1 MEFYNIQKLLSY
13 NSILNLVIG
22 GRGIGKTFASKKFCL
37 ERFLKYKE
45 QSIYL
50 RRRETELQELDKEK
64 FFTTELLSQ
73 VFDGFE
79 LLENKTSRGGSTI
92 KFKYNGANEEQVF
105 HLNSRRITLNKEVVF
120 YLKALSTGIKL
131 KGSEYDE
138 VNTILF
144 DEFLI
149 DENDRNLRYLPNET
163 EILFNFLSSVFRL
176 RTNVRV
182 LMLANATNIN
192 NPYFN
197 YLRFNYNEN
206 NLKRYNYIKRYGAVI
221 EFPPNKVFD
230 TKKDNF
236 NDNPFY
242 KLIRDSKTFESNVNN
257 KFHIKNDGNLK
268 KIKEGKTRLYQI
280 MVDIDKIFTIYSY
293 DGIMYV
299 EEGFDVNDK
308 TFTFD
313 IDLIEQDTIYLERS
327 SPISRYIRNKFYSNQ
342 IYYSSIDVKF
352 NFQYAIQRII

>member
-37 ERFLKYKE
+37 ERFLKYGE

-92 KFKYNGANEEQVF
+92 KFKYNGSNEEQIF
-105 HLNSRRITLNKEVVF
+105 HLNSRRIKLNKEVVF

-144 DEFLI
+144 D
-149 DENDRNLRYLPNET
+149 
-163 EILFNFLSSVFRL
+163 
-176 RTNVRV
+176 
-182 LMLANATNIN
+182 
-192 NPYFN
+192 
-197 YLRFNYNEN
+197 
-206 NLKRYNYIKRYGAVI
+206 
-221 EFPPNKVFD
+221 
-230 TKKDNF
+230 
-236 NDNPFY
+236 
-242 KLIRDSKTFESNVNN
+242 
-257 KFHIKNDGNLK
+257 
-268 KIKEGKTRLYQI
+268 
-280 MVDIDKIFTIYSY
+280 
-293 DGIMYV
+293 
-299 EEGFDVNDK
+299 
-308 TFTFD
+308 
-313 IDLIEQDTIYLERS
+313 
-327 SPISRYIRNKFYSNQ
+327 
-342 IYYSSIDVKF
+342 
-352 NFQYAIQRII
+352 